1 MGSEMCIRDSIMGGP
16 DEVCEQVQTLID
28 MGLDGLTVN
37 MPANGHDPEM
47 VALAGE
53 TLSPIFNA

>member
-1 MGSEMCIRDSIMGGP
+1 MGGP